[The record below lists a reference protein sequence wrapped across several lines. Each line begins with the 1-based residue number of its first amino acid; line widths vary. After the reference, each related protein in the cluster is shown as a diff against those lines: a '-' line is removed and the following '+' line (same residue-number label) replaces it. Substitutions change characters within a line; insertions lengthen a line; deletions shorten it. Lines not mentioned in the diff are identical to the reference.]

1 MVLDIAFVPGDMA
14 LRRLKPLDFVWP
26 KLGGKWLKQPTNE
39 GLCFEIKFEFAVR
52 AMNFIIF

>member
-26 KLGGKWLKQPTNE
+26 KLGGKWLKPAINE
-39 GLCFEIKFEFAVR
+39 GFCFEKKFEIAVR
-52 AMNFIIF
+52 TMNFIIF